1 MVQYKNQDL
10 KKERERPMKKR
21 LFFNKYDDMKYIS
34 HLDLLRVMDRLLRR
48 AGVPIKYSQGFH
60 PRPKISLGN
69 PISLGTEAFNEPMDI
84 ELREDMT
91 NAELMEKLNSKSV
104 LGFEFTKVIDIDGKT
119 SIADEYKEMRY
130 EITGDASSLD
140 RLYELLSRDEI
151 LLVKEKKGK
160 VETKDLK
167 PRIKFFKRKGDMIN
181 LIIENM
187 SPNSLLNICEVAIKD
202 VAIKRFC
209 VEK

>member
-1 MVQYKNQDL
+1 
-10 KKERERPMKKR
+10 MKKR

-48 AGVPIKYSQGFH
+48 SGVPIKYSQGFH

-91 NAELMEKLNSKSV
+91 NDELMKRLNSKSV

-130 EITGDASSLD
+130 EITGDPSSLEK
-140 RLYELLSRDEI
+140 LYNLLSQDEI
-151 LLVKEKKGK
+151 LLIKEKKGK
-160 VETKDLK
+160 VETKNLK
-167 PRIKFFKRKGDMIN
+167 PRIKFFERKGDMIN
-181 LIIENM
+181 LIIENL

>member
-1 MVQYKNQDL
+1 
-10 KKERERPMKKR
+10 MKKR

-48 AGVPIKYSQGFH
+48 SGVPIKYSQGFH

-91 NAELMEKLNSKSV
+91 NDELMKRLNSKSV

-130 EITGDASSLD
+130 EITGDPSSLEK
-140 RLYELLSRDEI
+140 LYNLLSQDDI
-151 LLVKEKKGK
+151 LLIKEKKGK
-160 VETKDLK
+160 VETKNLK
-167 PRIKFFKRKGDMIN
+167 PRIKFFERKEDMIN

>member
-1 MVQYKNQDL
+1 
-10 KKERERPMKKR
+10 MKKR

-48 AGVPIKYSQGFH
+48 SGVPIKYSQGFH

-91 NAELMEKLNSKSV
+91 NDELMKRLNSKSV

-130 EITGDASSLD
+130 EITGDPSSLEK
-140 RLYELLSRDEI
+140 LYNLLSQDEI
-151 LLVKEKKGK
+151 LLIKEKKGK
-160 VETKDLK
+160 VETKNLK
-167 PRIKFFKRKGDMIN
+167 PRIKFFERKGDMIN

-202 VAIKRFC
+202 VTIKRFC

>member
-1 MVQYKNQDL
+1 
-10 KKERERPMKKR
+10 MKKR

-48 AGVPIKYSQGFH
+48 SGVPIKYSQGFH

-91 NAELMEKLNSKSV
+91 NDELMKRLNSKSV

-130 EITGDASSLD
+130 EITGDPSSLEK
-140 RLYELLSRDEI
+140 LYNLLSQDEI
-151 LLVKEKKGK
+151 LLIKEKKGK
-160 VETKDLK
+160 VETKNLK
-167 PRIKFFKRKGDMIN
+167 PRIKFFERKEDMVN

>member
-1 MVQYKNQDL
+1 
-10 KKERERPMKKR
+10 MKKR

-48 AGVPIKYSQGFH
+48 SGVPIKYSQGFH

-91 NAELMEKLNSKSV
+91 NDKLMKRLNSKSV

-130 EITGDASSLD
+130 EITGDPSSLEK
-140 RLYELLSRDEI
+140 LYNLLSQDEI
-151 LLVKEKKGK
+151 LLIKEKKGK
-160 VETKDLK
+160 VETKNLK
-167 PRIKFFKRKGDMIN
+167 PRIKFFEKKGDMIN
-181 LIIENM
+181 LVIENM